1 MKLHTRK
8 GRKKEQGFTL
18 IELMIVVAIIGILAA
33 LALPK
38 FASLVE
44 KSREAATKGSI
55 NSLMS
60 AISIYYGDREG
71 VYPEYMDTGTTYM
84 FSRYMDVIPPVKA
97 THSGIDSNGTLSGPS
112 GTNMVQGPTVA
123 ELITASSR
131 GWLYNSTT
139 GHIYVNSS
147 TTDSKGSAYST
158 YGY

>member
-1 MKLHTRK
+1 MTQHARH

-44 KSREAATKGSI
+44 KSREAATKGTI

-71 VYPEYMDTGTTYM
+71 VYPEYLDTSAVYM
-84 FSRYMDVIPPVKA
+84 FSRYMDTIPPVKA
-97 THSGIDSNGTLSGPS
+97 THSGIDSNGTLVGPS
-112 GTNMVQGPTVA
+112 GTDLTQGTAVS
-123 ELITASSR
+123 ELITASGR
-131 GWLYNSTT
+131 GWRYNSIT
-139 GHIYVNSS
+139 GHIFVNSD

>member
-1 MKLHTRK
+1 MVQRK
-8 GRKKEQGFTL
+8 RLGRKKEHGFTL

-60 AISIYYGDREG
+60 AVSIYYGDREG
-71 VYPEYMDTGTTYM
+71 VYPSILDTTGGYM
-84 FSRYMDVIPPVKA
+84 FSRYMDTIPPVKA
-97 THSGIDSNGTLSGPS
+97 THSGIDANGTALSPS
-112 GTNMVQGPTVA
+112 GSTILATSDEV
-123 ELITASSR
+123 ITASGI
-131 GWLYNSTT
+131 GWRYNSNT
-139 GHIYVNSS
+139 GHIFVNSS
-147 TTDSKGSAYST
+147 VTDSKGSAYST